1 MAKRTVSVLRMTC
14 IAAVCAGMAW
24 AQDAP
29 PPVINLPPVPHSQ
42 RASGAAMIRRRRRLT
57 GLWWTI
63 LSGRRTTSELLAHCT
78 AWKCA
83 CSSGG
88 EANLLFPSD

>member
-1 MAKRTVSVLRMTC
+1 MAKRAVSVLRMTC
-14 IAAVCAGMAW
+14 MAAVCAGMAW

-29 PPVINLPPVPHSQ
+29 PPMINLPPVPHSQ

-63 LSGRRTTSELLAHCT
+63 LSGHRTTSELSAHCT
-78 AWKCA
+78 AWKLSVFIGRRSEPA
-83 CSSGG
+83 
-88 EANLLFPSD
+88 FPL